1 MNMEAHRLANEL
13 KIKHEIGIVN
23 KSCECSFLSNSNF
36 CQLIQSNCDFSC
48 VCVLIYISN
57 NREAA
62 TKAIRGINRMS
73 KRVNRRNTLDC
84 ALLNEMFIDDDSKK
98 CDKRS
103 MQLLRESERDMKLSS
118 GIIYPIAGS
127 PTMMMASPNKV
138 TTGMNY
144 GKSVIQTNTAASI
157 AFDER
162 CDSKFSIA
170 SRTAATNIHLSV
182 IPKLIETGSR
192 FMSVT
197 SRPIGCRS
205 SAPAQA
211 FQTYPQQDSA
221 AANAAAVAAA
231 TATQTFALTAT
242 KQPLNNRLATNSML
256 QTRQEFHETFANLI
270 KLGSSDKQDVKVSKE
285 DYIWQTELKDMI
297 WLELQARHAGRTL
310 EQQDKY
316 LYSARQGIPD
326 LLGKILN
333 YKFVRRFERE
343 TSVSST
349 DSGVSVNSPYI
360 SQLSTPECNLTADAA
375 SKPSMT

>member
-1 MNMEAHRLANEL
+1 MELILESKTFKSMNEIDCVSLFHR
-13 KIKHEIGIVN
+13 
-23 KSCECSFLSNSNF
+23 
-36 CQLIQSNCDFSC
+36 D
-48 VCVLIYISN
+48 
-57 NREAA
+57 AA
-62 TKAIRGINRMS
+62 TKVIRGINRMS

-118 GIIYPIAGS
+118 GIIYPISGS
-127 PTMMMASPNKV
+127 PTPANQTSPNKV
-138 TTGMNY
+138 TTTNY
-144 GKSVIQTNTAASI
+144 GKNVIQMNKASSI
-157 AFDER
+157 AFVDER
-162 CDSKFSIA
+162 CDSNFPSGRIA
-170 SRTAATNIHLSV
+170 AANNLSV

-211 FQTYPQQDSA
+211 FQTFPS
-221 AANAAAVAAA
+221 NECTV
-231 TATQTFALTAT
+231 QTFALTSAL
-242 KQPLNNRLATNSML
+242 PPNNRCANSANL
-256 QTRQEFHETFANLI
+256 SEKSRQEFHETFANLI
-270 KLGSSDKQDVKVSKE
+270 KLGSSDKQDAKLSNE

-333 YKFVRRFERE
+333 YR
-343 TSVSST
+343 
-349 DSGVSVNSPYI
+349 
-360 SQLSTPECNLTADAA
+360 
-375 SKPSMT
+375 

>member
-1 MNMEAHRLANEL
+1 MNL
-13 KIKHEIGIVN
+13 I
-23 KSCECSFLSNSNF
+23 LS
-36 CQLIQSNCDFSC
+36 LFS
-48 VCVLIYISN
+48 VR
-57 NREAA
+57 REAA

-118 GIIYPIAGS
+118 GIIYPISGS
-127 PTMMMASPNKV
+127 PTPANTSPNKV
-138 TTGMNY
+138 ATTNY
-144 GKSVIQTNTAASI
+144 GKNVIQMNKASPI
-157 AFDER
+157 AFVDER
-162 CDSKFSIA
+162 CDSNFSPG
-170 SRTAATNIHLSV
+170 RLATTNNLSV

-211 FQTYPQQDSA
+211 FQTFTPKECTAQTYTLTSA
-221 AANAAAVAAA
+221 LPA
-231 TATQTFALTAT
+231 
-242 KQPLNNRLATNSML
+242 NNRLASSASL
-256 QTRQEFHETFANLI
+256 SEKSRQEFHATFANLI
-270 KLGSSDKQDVKVSKE
+270 KLGSSDKQDAKLSNE

-333 YKFVRRFERE
+333 YR
-343 TSVSST
+343 
-349 DSGVSVNSPYI
+349 
-360 SQLSTPECNLTADAA
+360 
-375 SKPSMT
+375 